1 MRLFSLRDGDWIS
14 DRVGRELASLVA
26 TELIWEDSFLF
37 LDAFEIDLM
46 LVSELH
52 DALKKV
58 NRIAER
64 YLWKLF
70 NIKIPSCLDYS

>member
-1 MRLFSLRDGDWIS
+1 MRLFSLRVGDWIN
-14 DRVGRELASLVA
+14 DRVGGELAPLEA
-26 TELIWEDSFLF
+26 TELIWGDSFVF

-70 NIKIPSCLDYS
+70 NVKIPSCLDYS